1 MAEISTEQIRSS
13 GSSTYPDGY
22 HLLAQLISTD
32 GLMTPIKASA
42 RIKYTCIAVSRNY
55 IALGASSGS
64 LYVFHRN
71 TLKYLQ
77 AFANSEGG
85 LTKVVFAPD
94 DNIVGIATSQGFVVV
109 LELNIERRLSSERL
123 AISSAHRNG
132 QVTAMIWDDSSQRLF
147 TGDDHGRIT
156 FLNAYHRK
164 VSGLFKLPTELVMD
178 ADSTIV
184 QLDFCDDKLLAST
197 LTKCFICDTKKK
209 QAYAVG
215 TKPRDGQYG
224 ACFLKKPTKDFPVI
238 YSARPGSRIWEVNIV
253 GQVQT
258 THQLKRLLAVPSL
271 PILGFGRTP
280 RFPDKDAVQKPQS
293 LSFQQLLTFGHGCN
307 LLLTW
312 TSNAVYVFDPANIG
326 VTVWSGDFKDILWAC
341 VYKSRVYCLH
351 SNNEVSCYTLLS
363 AERCISK
370 LFALSLWEQCAQTAV
385 HFAERIQKGNAR
397 RYVPQTLIR
406 EVNYQLMDGN
416 ADYTLIG
423 QLEDILGK
431 MEDDGLS
438 TPGSS
443 RRSSLDSCEGV
454 RLESGIY
461 LVRNRTCSEDSTDDL
476 PLLVDRET
484 QMDDETLKFDR
495 NSDHKKEQDA
505 DADSGSRVETTSS
518 GVSDHHDVALETGVR
533 VEDEVDCVVDSPTGP
548 AGISWDFGQG
558 RLTRSR
564 QDSILGEIAQA
575 LVKEGELDTSIAES
589 LNDTPLTTT
598 EEVKDQ
604 DLQTDHQ
611 EGIQNPESTFGQT
624 ENDHHGNQEDS
635 TNQNTAFQSSIPEA
649 RPCED
654 DLNESTQRFLNSHD
668 DVLLTDATSE
678 ASTSIR
684 RNSNRSC
691 DTLQQTDQLEM
702 GPVPERGRTDSQSNQ
717 EDSQMGRC
725 PQSGSEKELV
735 PEQQPFES
743 QSTQG
748 DSQMGTCPGE
758 ESLPTPQ
765 SGPDMGLVPEHQP
778 STSHSPEEDSQ
789 MGTCSAEESLPTL
802 QSGTDMRQITE
813 RRQSDSH
820 QSSHRDSQMDP
831 CPPSVSDKEPV
842 SEQQLSESQSFQG
855 NSQMGT
861 CPAEESLPNPQSGTD
876 MGPVQEQQPS
886 DSQLTQVDSQ
896 TDTSPGDD
904 ERNPRPAYL
913 PFNSLPLDMKI
924 HHAAEGQMTIFQ
936 EPVIESVEIQEEDF
950 SPVRRPLTSFKDEN
964 KERKQSAAKEKR
976 RSRKS
981 RIIDLDAPAVKPTRG
996 PATSTPTKRSA
1007 SLSSLPPAVVSPVS
1021 SPTSRTEPFP
1031 TSREPGYSRSVS
1043 LTQEGWAG
1051 SREYESNE
1059 ENFWAASPMMF
1070 ALTGP
1075 KVAAQLLAPSFTAM
1089 KVSLSSKLVKTKT
1102 FLKQMSDPEAG
1113 VAQVELPVS
1122 TATETS
1128 HRPFIA
1134 SQTSH
1139 PKSTPGL
1146 DEVSTMHRPHR
1157 QLCEPAR
1164 LTFQVPSAAV
1174 TMLPFD
1180 EGKALAEYCHE
1191 LPRDDGIGRKLAAAT
1206 WKAKH
1211 KLKDPSLALSV
1222 KGASEVLER
1231 WLQELQ
1237 SALATKSHPP
1247 RKQSHSVEVMD
1258 HKPRNSQ
1265 DGELTEKE
1273 DVVETLATPAQ
1284 VLICADVSHQ
1294 ESTKEE
1300 AEKNQRREVL
1310 GSEDS
1315 PSDSDELIQG
1325 RNCEGNTDHIEEDS
1339 SSKVSSLEI
1348 GKEGI
1353 EEEVVNHLKT
1363 FTESMTESSDDC
1375 LHRNYSRSSVNL
1387 TDPFGLPTPILDD
1400 AAELAMLCFEL
1411 GVFGNENIA
1420 KTISVSQSDRLSDND
1435 GESSSPETDQSSP
1448 SIVDPNM
1455 NTIQKGLE
1463 SPLTVNDPQDR
1474 IESVATCQA
1483 EEFKCT
1489 TGRHDAFDSS
1499 IPQSQISEADSAK
1512 KTTNFVKSLFFL
1524 LDVER
1529 LRKILESREDCRHLT
1544 MAAILECVELSEEG
1558 SLCETKDTR
1567 LIDVVKKNSLKGKPL
1582 NLIHIQRLLACGE
1595 WNACGELM
1603 VASFPS
1609 LPAWEV
1615 MYLTQS
1621 HQIPSSCFL
1630 EYAMALLDTMDILDR
1645 DTMLNSICS
1654 DIEVRCHL
1662 LTSALSQDAPS
1673 SMELFCT
1680 CGRMPRPGAHMKEW
1694 RHSGLV
1700 EDILALPTTHKTRL
1714 LEVCCKHGYWHGVLK
1729 LCIDIKERGHAIKTA
1744 LQLTD
1749 MELLSKKGI
1758 LSRTTDEWLLVLHSM
1773 SILQP
1778 DSTAFHCVECNARL
1792 LTKQGPHWSA
1802 STASPSE
1809 EVYDWSLGDSSSKPE
1824 CDWAVGDPQDVNKGQ
1839 SDWLPTVTWESIS
1852 VLLVKCVGAG
1862 LAVKMLLTTRLPSAG
1877 LPQEFYRNC
1886 ILTSILEKQERVKCL
1901 DMLEGLDTYL
1911 WSNRN
1916 KMIAPSYNHQIE
1928 EEFNLRN
1935 THQESD
1941 IKIADEMAK
1950 RYEGPAQFTEDPD
1963 CQWGT
1968 HVVLNSDCEVCG
1980 IALSSPVSTQTSGL
1994 IAFPC
1999 GHSFHRVCVTEEAC
2013 VLCYELNCYQSV
2025 IGSHRV
2031 AATM

>member
-132 QVTAMIWDDSSQRLF
+132 QVTAMIWDDASQRLF

-271 PILGFGRTP
+271 PILGLGRTP

-312 TSNAVYVFDPANIG
+312 TSNAVYVFDPAHIG
-326 VTVWSGDFKDILWAC
+326 VTVWSGDVKDIVWAC
-341 VYKSRVYCLH
+341 VYKSRIYCLH

-476 PLLVDRET
+476 PILVDRET
-484 QMDDETLKFDR
+484 QMDGETLKFDG
-495 NSDHKKEQDA
+495 NSDHKKEQDE
-505 DADSGSRVETTSS
+505 DADSCSRAATTSS
-518 GVSDHHDVALETGVR
+518 GISDNHDVALETGVGIEEELDG
-533 VEDEVDCVVDSPTGP
+533 VADSPTGP

-564 QDSILGEIAQA
+564 QDSILGEIAEA

-589 LNDTPLTTT
+589 LNDTPSTTT

-604 DLQTDHQ
+604 DLQTDEQ
-611 EGIQNPESTFGQT
+611 EGIQNHESAIGQIK
-624 ENDHHGNQEDS
+624 HGNQEVS
-635 TNQNTAFQSSIPEA
+635 TNQNTAFQSSIPET
-649 RPCED
+649 RLSED
-654 DLNESTQRFLNSHD
+654 DLNKSQTLRLSNSHED
-668 DVLLTDATSE
+668 ELVPDALSAEARTSF
-678 ASTSIR
+678 R
-684 RNSNRSC
+684 RNSSDLSIVSQEFDSNRSC
-691 DTLQQTDQLEM
+691 DTFQQTDQLEM
-702 GPVPERGRTDSQSNQ
+702 GPVPERQPSDSQSNQ
-717 EDSQMGRC
+717 EDSQMGRF
-725 PQSGSEKELV
+725 PQFGSDKELV
-735 PEQQPFES
+735 PEQQPSES

-758 ESLPTPQ
+758 ESLPSPQ
-765 SGPDMGLVPEHQP
+765 PG
-778 STSHSPEEDSQ
+778 
-789 MGTCSAEESLPTL
+789 
-802 QSGTDMRQITE
+802 
-813 RRQSDSH
+813 
-820 QSSHRDSQMDP
+820 
-831 CPPSVSDKEPV
+831 SDKEPIP
-842 SEQQLSESQSFQG
+842 EQQVSDFQSSQG
-855 NSQMGT
+855 DSQMGT
-861 CPAEESLPNPQSGTD
+861 CPAEESLPTPQSGSDKEPIPEQQVSDSQSSQGDFQMGTCPGKESLPNPQSGTD

-886 DSQLTQVDSQ
+886 DSQSSQGDSQ
-896 TDTSPGDD
+896 TGTCPGDD

-913 PFNSLPLDMKI
+913 PLNTLPLDMKN

-950 SPVRRPLTSFKDEN
+950 APVRRPLTSFKDEN

-1031 TSREPGYSRSVS
+1031 TPREPGYSRSVS

-1128 HRPFIA
+1128 HRPFIL

-1139 PKSTPGL
+1139 SKSTPGL
-1146 DEVSTMHRPHR
+1146 DEVSTVHRPHR
-1157 QLCEPAR
+1157 QLSEPAR
-1164 LTFQVPSAAV
+1164 LNHTSQVPATAV

-1180 EGKALAEYCHE
+1180 EGKALAEYCQE
-1191 LPRDDGIGRKLAAAT
+1191 LPGDDGIGRKLAAAT

-1258 HKPRNSQ
+1258 DKQRNSQ
-1265 DGELTEKE
+1265 HGELTEKE
-1273 DVVETLATPAQ
+1273 DFAETVVAPAQ
-1284 VLICADVSHQ
+1284 DLICADVSHQ

-1300 AEKNQRREVL
+1300 AEKNQRIEVL

-1315 PSDSDELIQG
+1315 PSDSDELLQG
-1325 RNCEGNTDHIEEDS
+1325 RNCEGNTDNIEEDS
-1339 SSKVSSLEI
+1339 RRKVSSVEI
-1348 GKEGI
+1348 DKEGI
-1353 EEEVVNHLKT
+1353 KEEVVNHLKT
-1363 FTESMTESSDDC
+1363 FCITESMTESSEDC
-1375 LHRNYSRSSVNL
+1375 LHRNYPRSSVNL

-1400 AAELAMLCFEL
+1400 VTELAMLCFEM
-1411 GVFGNENIA
+1411 GVFGDKNIA

-1448 SIVDPNM
+1448 PIVDPNM

-1463 SPLTVNDPQDR
+1463 SPLMVSDPQDR

-1483 EEFKCT
+1483 EEFTCT
-1489 TGRHDAFDSS
+1489 PGHHDAFDSS

-1512 KTTNFVKSLFFL
+1512 KTSNFVKSLFFL

-1529 LRKILESREDCRHLT
+1529 LRKILESREDCRHQT
-1544 MAAILECVELSEEG
+1544 MAAILECMELCEEG

-1630 EYAMALLDTMDILDR
+1630 EYAMALLDTMDIMDR
-1645 DTMLNSICS
+1645 DTMLNSICC
-1654 DIEVRCHL
+1654 DIEVRCYL

-1680 CGRMPRPGAHMKEW
+1680 CGHMPRPGAHMKEW
-1694 RHSGLV
+1694 RHSELV
-1700 EDILALPTTHKTRL
+1700 EDILALHVTTIHKTRL
-1714 LEVCCKHGYWHGVLK
+1714 LEVCSKHGYWHGVLK
-1729 LCIDIKERGHAIKTA
+1729 LCIDLKERGRALKTA

-1773 SILQP
+1773 SVLQP
-1778 DSTAFHCVECNARL
+1778 DYTAFHCVECNARL

-1852 VLLVKCVGAG
+1852 RLLVKCVGAG
-1862 LAVKMLLTTRLPSAG
+1862 LAVKMLLTTRLPSGG

-1911 WSNRN
+1911 WSNHN
-1916 KMIAPSYNHQIE
+1916 KMIAPSYNHQID

-1950 RYEGPAQFTEDPD
+1950 RYEGPAQFIEDPD

-2025 IGSHRV
+2025 IGGHRV